1 VGAGEILV
9 QHHQPAR
16 QKAHAAVHDT
26 GMGIE
31 NHGFDALLRQDIG
44 GEVQGHRIEGFQHH
58 PHGILIAKPRPSV
71 PLGGGSGVRY
81 PVGQMGGQETQ
92 VLNNDA
98 GVSPVERLHALIAPG
113 MAATDKLIHIR
124 MTSGVALIPDLAKHL
139 IDSGGKRL
147 RPMLTLAAAEAGGYA
162 GDHHIRL
169 AAAVEFIHTAT
180 LLHDDVVD
188 ESALRRGKVSANLM
202 WGNKPSVLVGDFLFS
217 RAFQLMVETD
227 NLAVLDIL
235 AGASAII
242 AEGEVMQLKSTNN
255 LSVTETHYLEVV
267 SAKTAALFAAAAE
280 AGALLSGQN
289 DDFVSGLRAYGK
301 NLGIAFQLV
310 DDALDYSGRQALMGK
325 TVGDDFREAKMT
337 LPIILAHARSRDTDR
352 PFWKRVIETGNQTES
367 DLDRAITLIEQTGAM
382 QETMARARAYAD
394 DAKRALKVMPDS
406 DIKRALADIADFCVE
421 RAY

>member
-1 VGAGEILV
+1 MAGQSIIT
-9 QHHQPAR
+9 
-16 QKAHAAVHDT
+16 DT
-26 GMGIE
+26 KHKGI
-31 NHGFDALLRQDIG
+31 
-44 GEVQGHRIEGFQHH
+44 
-58 PHGILIAKPRPSV
+58 
-71 PLGGGSGVRY
+71 
-81 PVGQMGGQETQ
+81 
-92 VLNNDA
+92 
-98 GVSPVERLHALIAPG
+98 SPVERLHALVARD
-113 MAATDKLIHIR
+113 MAATDRLIHAR
-124 MTSGVALIPDLAKHL
+124 MTSGVALIPDLARHL

-147 RPMLTLAAAEAGGYA
+147 RPLLTLAAASVGGYA
-162 GDHHIRL
+162 GEHHVRL

-188 ESALRRGKVSANLM
+188 ESALRRGRVSANLM

-242 AEGEVMQLKSTNN
+242 AEGEVMQLKSSNN
-255 LSVTETHYLEVV
+255 LGVTEQHYLSVI

-280 AGALLSGQN
+280 AGALLSGRGETY
-289 DDFVSGLRAYGK
+289 VSGMRAYGD

-337 LPIILAHARSRDTDR
+337 LPIILAHARAR
-352 PFWKRVIETGNQTES
+352 PEDKSFWKRVIETGHQTET
-367 DLDRAITLIEQTGAM
+367 DLDRAITLVEQTGSI
-382 QETMARARAYAD
+382 QETMHRARTYAD
-394 DAKRALKVMPDS
+394 AAKAALAVLPPS
-406 DIKRALADIADFCVE
+406 DIKSALADIADFCVE

>member
-1 VGAGEILV
+1 
-9 QHHQPAR
+9 
-16 QKAHAAVHDT
+16 
-26 GMGIE
+26 
-31 NHGFDALLRQDIG
+31 
-44 GEVQGHRIEGFQHH
+44 
-58 PHGILIAKPRPSV
+58 
-71 PLGGGSGVRY
+71 
-81 PVGQMGGQETQ
+81 MGGADI
-92 VLNNDA
+92 VKDRADA
-98 GVSPVERLHALIAPG
+98 GISPVERLHALIATD
-113 MAATDKLIHIR
+113 MAVTDKLIHAR

-147 RPMLTLAAAEAGGYA
+147 RPMLTLAAAQAGGYT
-162 GDHHIRL
+162 GDHHVKL

-235 AGASAII
+235 AGASAVI

-255 LSVTETHYLEVV
+255 LSVSEEHYFSVV
-267 SAKTAALFAAAAE
+267 SAKTAALFAAAAHS
-280 AGALLSGQN
+280 GALLTGQS
-289 DDFVSGLRAYGK
+289 DDFVSGLRSYGE

-337 LPIILAHARSRDTDR
+337 LPLILAHARADAADK
-352 PFWKRVIETGNQTES
+352 PFWKRVIETGNQSES

-382 QETMARARAYAD
+382 QETMRRARSYAD
-394 DAKRALKVMPDS
+394 AAKDALAVMPAS
-406 DIKRALADIADFCVE
+406 DIKSALADIADFCVE